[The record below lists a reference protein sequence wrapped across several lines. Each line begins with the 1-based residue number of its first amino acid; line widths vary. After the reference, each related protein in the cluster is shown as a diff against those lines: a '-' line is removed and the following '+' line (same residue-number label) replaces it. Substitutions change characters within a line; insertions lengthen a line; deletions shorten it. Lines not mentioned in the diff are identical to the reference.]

1 MSDLYITIVYFCA
14 AAKAWG
20 ALSIL
25 YFSFGLFLAL
35 DQVETPGLVLAL
47 ALIFVFVGF
56 TNFVCAKGLAQ
67 LLEKGRVLSL
77 WTGIAAL
84 FLYTVFLYPILPE
97 NDVSL
102 VAASEIR
109 GSLMYELVLLVV
121 LINRKIKAIF

>member
-14 AAKAWG
+14 AAKAWS
-20 ALSIL
+20 ALSVL
-25 YFSFGLFLAL
+25 YFAFGLFLAL
-35 DQVETPGLVLAL
+35 DRVDMPGLVFFLAL
-47 ALIFVFVGF
+47 LFTVVGF
-56 TNFVCAKGLAQ
+56 TNFACARGLAQ

-109 GSLMYELVLLVV
+109 GSLMYELMLLVV
-121 LINRKIKAIF
+121 LLNKRVKDVF